1 MGVGEMG
8 VGEMGVG
15 EMGSRRNGTNPTKQA
30 FNDCV
35 VSAEPTNTY
44 KLIGTSQL
52 FVQCAGVEINKRN
65 HKW

>member
-1 MGVGEMG
+1 
-8 VGEMGVG
+8 
-15 EMGSRRNGTNPTKQA
+15 MGSRRNGTNPTKQA